1 MARGKHIVSGLVI
14 TIGINF
20 FLSTAQALA
29 ETASWVPVKLTRIA
43 RNVDHDPKGI
53 WPDSDVPR
61 TDILYGE
68 YQSAKPRGT
77 VAISML
83 IGGVCDS
90 PSECPVR
97 AVFVP
102 KGSTTKH
109 DLADGSDQV
118 CASGDGI
125 ELKTD
130 LTALRGCNVPVKF
143 NPIKS
148 AH

>member
-1 MARGKHIVSGLVI
+1 MTVKKISVGVMAVVFGLACRIEPVQ
-14 TIGINF
+14 
-20 FLSTAQALA
+20 AQ
-29 ETASWVPVKLTRIA
+29 TASWVPVKLTRIA
-43 RNVDHDPKGI
+43 RNVQHDPKGI

-68 YQSAKPRGT
+68 YQSYKPRGT
-77 VAISML
+77 VEISML

-90 PSECPVR
+90 PAECPVR
-97 AVFVP
+97 AVFIP
-102 KGSTTKH
+102 KGSVVKQ

-130 LTALRGCNVPVKF
+130 LTAMRGCNVPVRL
-143 NPIKS
+143 NPIVPVP
-148 AH
+148 

>member
-1 MARGKHIVSGLVI
+1 
-14 TIGINF
+14 
-20 FLSTAQALA
+20 
-29 ETASWVPVKLTRIA
+29 
-43 RNVDHDPKGI
+43 
-53 WPDSDVPR
+53 
-61 TDILYGE
+61 
-68 YQSAKPRGT
+68 
-77 VAISML
+77 ML
-83 IGGVCDS
+83 IGGGECDS

-102 KGSTTKH
+102 KGSTIKQ
-109 DLADGSDQV
+109 DLSDGSNQV

-130 LTALRGCNVPVKF
+130 LTALRGCNVSVKF

>member
-1 MARGKHIVSGLVI
+1 MGKKISISLLSLVMGLSVVAEP
-14 TIGINF
+14 GH
-20 FLSTAQALA
+20 AQV
-29 ETASWVPVKLTRIA
+29 ASWVPVKLTRIA
-43 RNVDHDPKGI
+43 RNVQHDPKAI

-68 YQSAKPRGT
+68 YQSTKPRGT

-102 KGSTTKH
+102 KGARSNKTCWMEAIRFAPVGT
-109 DLADGSDQV
+109 GS
-118 CASGDGI
+118 
-125 ELKTD
+125 
-130 LTALRGCNVPVKF
+130 N
-143 NPIKS
+143 
-148 AH
+148 